1 MPYGIPW
8 GMVAFRCISCGRE
21 HSYDVYRQYCSL
33 CGTKQPDES
42 ELKSLGL
49 IVYSSASDT
58 PASTHDLEEMN
69 VFLQT
74 HRGKPMALWTYSVSH
89 SELEIRLT
97 HSGGP
102 NQTDEPW
109 LNTMIFCSATESI
122 LLPNLRWACNLIIE
136 VKHNVRETPNG
147 PFSLDYYVL
156 VDDPANIRIQC
167 RSVGMY
173 FDIKPGL

>member
-1 MPYGIPW
+1 MPYTIPW
-8 GMVAFRCISCGRE
+8 GMVAFRCSSCGKE
-21 HSYDVYRQYCSL
+21 HCYDLYRPYCCF
-33 CGTKQPDES
+33 CGAKQPDES

-49 IVYSSASDT
+49 LVYSSVSEKPT
-58 PASTHDLEEMN
+58 STRDVEEMN
-69 VFLQT
+69 MFLQSQ
-74 HRGKPMALWTYSVSH
+74 RGKPMALWNYSVSH

-102 NQTDEPW
+102 NQTDKPW

-122 LLPNLRWACNLIIE
+122 LLPNLRWLCNLIIE
-136 VKHNVRETPNG
+136 IKHNVLETPNG

-156 VDDPANIRIQC
+156 VDEPANSRIQC